1 VRKQPARTRVKIP
14 QDGVTSFTLRNR
26 CGRGANRFRGAGD
39 QLKRTIRTSST
50 STRLKERDIPQQFSS
65 SGSRGRRARDRDL
78 KVPREGDT
86 QLNSDVVI
94 GRGDAHADKTQAT
107 EPAEQGRL
115 KRAWQNPN

>member
-1 VRKQPARTRVKIP
+1 VRKQPARTRVKRP
-14 QDGVTSFTLRNR
+14 QDGVTSFTLRNS
-26 CGRGANRFRGAGD
+26 GRRANRFRGAGD

-78 KVPREGDT
+78 KVPREGDM
-86 QLNSDVVI
+86 QFNSDVVI

-115 KRAWQNPN
+115 KRAWQNPS